1 MTPTG
6 DLPLSVCVIAHNEAA
21 RIRRC
26 LDSVKPLA
34 REIVLVYNDCTDGTE
49 SIARDEY
56 GATIYRETWHGHRDQ
71 KNIALDRATQPWLL
85 CLDCDEELS
94 PKLADQIRAFI
105 ATDDPAFN
113 GASFP
118 RQVWFLGRW
127 MKHGD
132 WYPDRSLRL
141 IRNGKGRWAGSR
153 EHDRMQLVGHAK
165 KLSAN
170 LHHYT
175 NPTLNGQIEKINY
188 FADIYLQ
195 RQLDAGQSWRLTHA
209 LFRPPWRFFRA
220 YFLRCGFLDG
230 FPGFYAACLT
240 AFATFV
246 RHSRLY
252 EYATTP
258 EVRQKFQPKPG
269 TAFPAQSDDRQHE
282 SAR

>member
-1 MTPTG
+1 MKPAG
-6 DLPLSVCVIAHNEAA
+6 DLPLTVCLIAHNEAA

-34 REIVLVYNDCTDGTE
+34 SEIVLVHNDCVDGTE
-49 SIARDEY
+49 TIARDEY
-56 GATIYRETWHGHRDQ
+56 GARCFEEAWRGHRDQ
-71 KNIALDRATQPWLL
+71 KNLALGHATQPWIL

-94 PKLADQIRAFI
+94 PELAGQLRAFI
-105 ATDDPAFN
+105 EAGEPQFD

-118 RQVWFLGRW
+118 RKVWFLGRW
-127 MKHGD
+127 MTHGD

-153 EHDRMQLVGHAK
+153 EHDRMELDGRAK
-165 KLSAN
+165 KLTAD

-175 NPTLNGQIEKINY
+175 NPTLNDQIAKINY

-195 RQLDAGQSWRLTHA
+195 RQLDGGAQWRLSHA

-220 YFLRCGFLDG
+220 YILRLGFLDG
-230 FPGFYAACLT
+230 FPGFYAAALT
-240 AFATFV
+240 AFATLV

-252 EYATTP
+252 EYKTTP
-258 EVRQKFQPKPG
+258 EIREKFSPK
-269 TAFPAQSDDRQHE
+269 A
-282 SAR
+282 